1 MLFYSR
7 CLRQGFLFY
16 FTVGICPRGNLSY
29 LYLYLLVSFL
39 VLNSNLL
46 LVTNFMLVSPRLIS
60 FVSLLPCLF
69 FFTLRLHIFLPAKYL
84 RRLTH
89 TRIVYISVAPL
100 PRFGKTKFPV
110 FFFFALCSWF
120 SIGGGGG
127 GALRLLGFV
136 LF

>member
-29 LYLYLLVSFL
+29 LYLYFLVSSL

-46 LVTNFMLVSPRLIS
+46 LVTNFMLVSPHLIS
-60 FVSLLPCLF
+60 FVSLLLCLF

-110 FFFFALCSWF
+110 FFSSCCALGF
-120 SIGGGGG
+120 SIGGGG